1 MFENIQ
7 SVNMYVIYGYWEIL
21 LSLLILEKHKDENNI
36 LLIVENEI
44 EENLLLRL
52 EKNYN
57 VLRFRIKPNKFL
69 KWRNLMEEMN
79 MLKIFFL
86 EVRGKYQK
94 I

>member
-52 EKNYN
+52 EKN
-57 VLRFRIKPNKFL
+57 F
-69 KWRNLMEEMN
+69 
-79 MLKIFFL
+79 
-86 EVRGKYQK
+86 
-94 I
+94 